1 MERDLYEPPFM
12 KPLPCLLVVV
22 VYIVS
27 YFFQALILAS
37 PNPMP
42 FCLYWYACL
51 YIVPPNFILKQL
63 IDMLTS

>member
-12 KPLPCLLVVV
+12 KPLPCLFVVV

-42 FCLYWYACL
+42 LCLYWYACL
-51 YIVPPNFILKQL
+51 YILLPNFIL
-63 IDMLTS
+63 IDMITS